1 MSSPSGNNADQ
12 TSNRVYI
19 KSDEDGWVPA
29 KLISHDADGATATV
43 SVWSYADQN
52 QIQSDGDNNASESQ
66 ADQNHIQSDGD
77 GPSQHVTG
85 THEVTVDLSAYAGRV
100 LPLQNVGED
109 GTLREVADMV
119 DLPFLH
125 EAAILY
131 NLKARHVASTPYTR
145 TG

>member
-52 QIQSDGDNNASESQ
+52 QIQSDGDNNASES
-66 ADQNHIQSDGD
+66 
-77 GPSQHVTG
+77 
-85 THEVTVDLSAYAGRV
+85 HEVTVDLSAYAGRV

-109 GTLREVADMV
+109 G
-119 DLPFLH
+119 
-125 EAAILY
+125 
-131 NLKARHVASTPYTR
+131 
-145 TG
+145 